1 LEVQK
6 KIFLE
11 KVKLQQGPKE
21 KEIKEWI
28 RIGHQ
33 VQGIPGKN
41 FDMSNMAVLINY
53 LNFIGLVNDIEK
65 KQMQDLYE
73 NNRP

>member
-1 LEVQK
+1 MEVQK

-28 RIGHQ
+28 RICHQ